1 MSSPA
6 SFHEAGS
13 AQPQTDEGEN
23 TEADMPRRM
32 MRVKVLY
39 TFDDQNKTN
48 CLARLPNPLP
58 VPVIVLD
65 ESTQIGVV
73 ELKTCIEAIVSASPE
88 LIAKLEHDYTV
99 YAYDYSE
106 YETPLVGQGM
116 LSRVLAS
123 ASPTPNAPAS
133 ESRTMI
139 TGRVCKN
146 IMGLFSNGVKE
157 TLEVRLKLV
166 PVPSCSQGEYLKN
179 METYR
184 NMTRSTIPADPRH
197 NIGSIEP
204 LHDLLSQ
211 GQSPMEEDWNMTT
224 GNPGSS
230 RCGSP
235 TPSHRSIIRGN
246 EFNQSRPGSRMSMRP
261 SQGDET
267 IDDQNYEE
275 GPTRKRARLTTA
287 EWHGRGVFGGKA
299 DSLRVAASTSG
310 SLRDF
315 RPSSHVTNSSAGSEH
330 QPRAPTPRPFE
341 KRASLQRT
349 LSTGSSLRR
358 QSSSMDYVSPYPQS
372 EASTPQS
379 DAAVS
384 PDDQMPLDGFSPQSP
399 DLPSSPPGYT
409 FNDESMP
416 PSSPG
421 LPELPFTST
430 SSFQNENAHSLER
443 AKVERSQTP
452 LMTGAERAARER
464 VRRQTE
470 RNKAQSTIAKKNSK
484 AAWIMEQPGPTELLP
499 EKQLVSFSNSRS
511 HEKARN
517 SAAGAILSKLPNSKE
532 TSFPPPTPLPTS
544 EGVQYESTFN
554 PDIQWHPP
562 PPVHPTPPPSEA
574 QLLAINTDKQPAVP
588 TRQAQQLTTESR
600 STFLPSDTE
609 LSTANAETQV
619 ASTSTPSDLPNP
631 KPSDM
636 VNHGPTTGKIALPP
650 RTTTQG
656 VWTKQRAMP
665 RAKSSAIDASSDVEL
680 DNVAES
686 NLQNHKSST
695 GPKRGTA
702 NTRQKKRINDILQKD
717 IAAGKAPRVCFNC
730 GDPSPATWR
739 SLYVRT
745 FNGSGIDVEVGTH
758 GIQMVEPLEKNG
770 QGEVISYRVYKQW
783 TSLTDQE
790 KQGGSTSVVQEYV
803 MCNPCGNYVRQRGMH
818 RPEQFWNRT
827 QRQPGEKRKRSRP
840 SKGAASQPMQPS
852 SDLYMDNVPQFSSDY
867 FQDLPSMLYTDP
879 ISVQNHPSTAAPQIT
894 STPTPAGSVDVTAIQ
909 MTPQNG
915 ILDSGN
921 DWHQT
926 NWDQASADAALR
938 RAIQSSPARIL
949 GTQESPIEI
958 DPDLTPKPTNRLL
971 FPSPRKEGEFKS
983 LEDEP
988 RNNKD
993 ISINNVQPTASTIA
1007 PANGSSITNKPG
1019 KPNESTEL
1027 TEDSQMDKEN
1037 LPPPIEDD
1045 DLAHLFEDFHPTT
1058 PSKTSPAT
1066 AHFLAALLKTPTP
1079 NSKRTNSTPCTRRNE
1094 NSQNSHID
1102 DPLLNTPS
1110 RITRSVT
1117 RALKAL
1123 TPARST
1129 PHHEATAVDPSTLLT
1144 PMTAHLHKLL
1154 TDGIESP
1161 LRDMTS
1167 DLNMPL
1173 DFSEYLDTTDLDF
1186 PTQGGSRDID
1196 WTDLHIPSS
1205 PPRLGTSGNIMDFE
1219 FLGSELPGG
1228 SEFGIWE
1235 DGSAEPTEVKEGDAI
1250 A

>member
-1 MSSPA
+1 
-6 SFHEAGS
+6 
-13 AQPQTDEGEN
+13 
-23 TEADMPRRM
+23 

-58 VPVIVLD
+58 VPVIALD

-157 TLEVRLKLV
+157 TLEVKLKLV

-184 NMTRSTIPADPRH
+184 NMTNPFMPADPRH

-204 LHDLLSQ
+204 LHNLLSQ
-211 GQSPMEEDWNMTT
+211 GQSPMEDDW
-224 GNPGSS
+224 NPGSS

-235 TPSHRSIIRGN
+235 TPSHRSAGRGN
-246 EFNQSRPGSRMSMRP
+246 EFTQSRPGSRMSMRQ
-261 SQGDET
+261 SQADEA

-275 GPTRKRARLTTA
+275 GPARKRARLTTT
-287 EWHGRGVFGGKA
+287 EWHGRGTFGGKP

-315 RPSSHVTNSSAGSEH
+315 RPSSYVANSSAGSEQ

-341 KRASLQRT
+341 KRATLQRT
-349 LSTGSSLRR
+349 LSMGSSLRR
-358 QSSSMDYVSPYPQS
+358 QSSSMDYVSPCLQS

-379 DAAVS
+379 DAAAS
-384 PDDQMPLDGFSPQSP
+384 PEDQMQLDGFSPQSP
-399 DLPSSPPGYT
+399 DLPSSPPGYA
-409 FNDESMP
+409 FNESMP

-421 LPELPFTST
+421 LPELPFTANSD
-430 SSFQNENAHSLER
+430 FRNENAHSLEK

-452 LMTGAERAARER
+452 LMTAAERAARER

-470 RNKAQSTIAKKNSK
+470 RNKAQTTIVKKNSK
-484 AAWIMEQPGPTELLP
+484 AAWIMEQPGPAEFLP
-499 EKQLVSFSNSRS
+499 DKQLVSFPNSRS
-511 HEKARN
+511 QEKARN
-517 SAAGAILSKLPNSKE
+517 SAAGAILGKPQNSKGAP
-532 TSFPPPTPLPTS
+532 FPPPSPLLTS

-574 QLLAINTDKQPAVP
+574 QLPTINTDNRLALPPSEAHP
-588 TRQAQQLTTESR
+588 LTINVDNR
-600 STFLPSDTE
+600 STFPPSE
-609 LSTANAETQV
+609 AEPSTNAETLV
-619 ASTSTPSDLPNP
+619 APPKSIELPNAEP
-631 KPSDM
+631 IGP
-636 VNHGPTTGKIALPP
+636 VHNGPTTGKIALPP

-665 RAKSSAIDASSDVEL
+665 RAQSLVDASSDIEL
-680 DNVAES
+680 DSSADR
-686 NLQNHKSST
+686 KSTT
-695 GPKRGTA
+695 GSKRGTA
-702 NTRQKKRINDILQKD
+702 NTRQKKRISDTLQKD
-717 IAAGKAPRVCFNC
+717 IEAGKAPRICFNC

-745 FNGSGIDVEVGTH
+745 FSGSGADIEVGTH
-758 GIQMVEPLEKNG
+758 GIQMVEPLERNEQG
-770 QGEVISYRVYKQW
+770 QVISYRVYKQW

-790 KQGGSTSVVQEYV
+790 KQVGSSSVVQEYV

-818 RPEQFWNRT
+818 RPQQFWNRAP
-827 QRQPGEKRKRSRP
+827 RQPGEKRKRSRP
-840 SKGAASQPMQPS
+840 SKPTTSQPMQPS
-852 SDLYMDNVPQFSSDY
+852 SDFYADNMPQFSSDY

-879 ISVQNHPSTAAPQIT
+879 IPPQNHLSTTIPQVA
-894 STPTPAGSVDVTAIQ
+894 STPAPAGSAHVNIDQSI
-909 MTPQNG
+909 PQNG
-915 ILDSGN
+915 ASDPN
-921 DWHQT
+921 DVCKQT
-926 NWDQASADAALR
+926 NWDPATAATALR

-949 GTQESPIEI
+949 GTQQSPIEI

-983 LEDEP
+983 LDRQ

-993 ISINNVQPTASTIA
+993 VSVRDAQPEVVSPNGPSATNE
-1007 PANGSSITNKPG
+1007 PA
-1019 KPNESTEL
+1019 KPNESIEVP
-1027 TEDSQMDKEN
+1027 EDSYTDKEN

-1045 DLAHLFEDFHPTT
+1045 DLAHLFEDFHPAT
-1058 PSKTSPAT
+1058 PGKPSPAT
-1066 AHFLAALLKTPTP
+1066 ARFIAALLKTPTSSSKRMYSTP
-1079 NSKRTNSTPCTRRNE
+1079 RTRRSENSKNG
-1094 NSQNSHID
+1094 HVD
-1102 DPLLNTPS
+1102 DSLLNTPS

-1123 TPARST
+1123 TPTKST
-1129 PHHEATAVDPSTLLT
+1129 PKSEPTAADPSTFT

-1167 DLNMPL
+1167 DLNVPF
-1173 DFSEYLDTTDLDF
+1173 DFSEYLNATDLEF
-1186 PTQGGSRDID
+1186 PTQDGSREID
-1196 WTDLHIPSS
+1196 WTDLPMPSS
-1205 PPRLGTSGNIMDFE
+1205 PPRLGTSCDMIDFE
-1219 FLGSELPGG
+1219 FLGSEVPGG

-1235 DGSAEPTEVKEGDAI
+1235 DGTAGPAEVKEGEAI
-1250 A
+1250 G

>member
-6 SFHEAGS
+6 SFYETGS
-13 AQPQTDEGEN
+13 AQPQTDDDEN
-23 TEADMPRRM
+23 AEAEMPKRM

-48 CLARLPNPLP
+48 CLARLPNPLS
-58 VPVIVLD
+58 VPVIILD

-157 TLEVRLKLV
+157 TLEVKLKLV
-166 PVPSCSQGEYLKN
+166 PVPSCSQTEYLKN

-184 NMTRSTIPADPRH
+184 NMTKPTLQVDPRH

-211 GQSPMEEDWNMTT
+211 GQSPMEEDWNTT
-224 GNPGSS
+224 IVNPGSS

-235 TPSHRSIIRGN
+235 TPSHRSAIRGN
-246 EFNQSRPGSRMSMRP
+246 EFSQSRPSSRMSMRQ
-261 SQGDET
+261 SQVDET
-267 IDDQNYEE
+267 NDDQNYED
-275 GPTRKRARLTTA
+275 GPVRKRARLTTTD
-287 EWHGRGVFGGKA
+287 WHGRGAFGGKS

-315 RPSSHVTNSSAGSEH
+315 RPSSHVTNSSAGGEQ

-341 KRASLQRT
+341 KRATLQRT
-349 LSTGSSLRR
+349 LSVGSGLRR
-358 QSSSMDYVSPYPQS
+358 QSSSMDNVSPYPPS
-372 EASTPQS
+372 EASTPRS
-379 DAAVS
+379 DAVAS
-384 PDDQMPLDGFSPQSP
+384 PEDQMHLNGFSPQSP
-399 DLPSSPPGYT
+399 DLPSSPPGYA
-409 FNDESMP
+409 FHDESMP

-421 LPELPFTST
+421 LPELPFTANSD
-430 SSFQNENAHSLER
+430 FQNENAHSLER

-470 RNKAQSTIAKKNSK
+470 RNKAQTTIAKKNSK

-499 EKQLVSFSNSRS
+499 EKQLVSFQNSRS

-517 SAAGAILSKLPNSKE
+517 SAAGAILSKSQNSKE
-532 TSFPPPTPLPTS
+532 APFHPTPLPTS

-562 PPVHPTPPPSEA
+562 PPVHPTPPPSEGQLPAISADQRPSIPPSEA
-574 QLLAINTDKQPAVP
+574 QPLMTNIGSQSA
-588 TRQAQQLTTESR
+588 
-600 STFLPSDTE
+600 F
-609 LSTANAETQV
+609 
-619 ASTSTPSDLPNP
+619 TPSDIEQSSANTEIRVT
-631 KPSDM
+631 PSSTSIELLDPRPTEM
-636 VNHGPTTGKIALPP
+636 VTNGPTTGKIALPP

-665 RAKSSAIDASSDVEL
+665 RAKYSTIDASSDVEL

-686 NLQNHKSST
+686 NVQNHKSST
-695 GPKRGTA
+695 SSKRGTA

-717 IAAGKAPRVCFNC
+717 IAAGKAPRICFNC

-745 FNGSGIDVEVGTH
+745 FSGSGTDIEVGTN

-790 KQGGSTSVVQEYV
+790 KQGGSSSVVQEYV

-818 RPEQFWNRT
+818 RPQQFWNRT

-840 SKGAASQPMQPS
+840 PKSTASQQMQPS
-852 SDLYMDNVPQFSSDY
+852 SDFHVDSAPQFSSDY

-879 ISVQNHPSTAAPQIT
+879 IPPQTNPSATVSQVT
-894 STPTPAGSVDVTAIQ
+894 STPAPAGSVHVNASQLTS
-909 MTPQNG
+909 QNG
-915 ILDSGN
+915 ALDPGN
-921 DWHQT
+921 VWHQT
-926 NWDQASADAALR
+926 NWDQAAAATALR

-983 LEDEP
+983 LEDVP
-988 RNNKD
+988 QDNKN
-993 ISINNVQPTASTIA
+993 ISIKDAQPSAA
-1007 PANGSSITNKPG
+1007 PANGSSATNKPV

-1027 TEDSQMDKEN
+1027 PEDNQTDKEN

-1045 DLAHLFEDFHPTT
+1045 DLAHLFEDFQPTT
-1058 PSKTSPAT
+1058 PGKPSPAT
-1066 AHFLAALLKTPTP
+1066 ANFIAALLKTPTP
-1079 NSKRTNSTPCTRRNE
+1079 NSKRTHSTPRTRRSE
-1094 NSQNSHID
+1094 NSQNSHAD

-1123 TPARST
+1123 TPAKST
-1129 PHHEATAVDPSTLLT
+1129 PKHGTTTVDQSTLLT

-1161 LRDMTS
+1161 LRDMAS
-1167 DLNMPL
+1167 DMSMPL
-1173 DFSEYLDTTDLDF
+1173 DFSEYLDTTDLEF
-1186 PTQGGSRDID
+1186 PMQGGSREID
-1196 WTDLHIPSS
+1196 WTDLPMPSS
-1205 PPRLGTSGNIMDFE
+1205 PPNLGASDSMIDFE
-1219 FLGSELPGG
+1219 FLGSEIPGG

-1235 DGSAEPTEVKEGDAI
+1235 DGSAGPAEVKEGEAVG
-1250 A
+1250 